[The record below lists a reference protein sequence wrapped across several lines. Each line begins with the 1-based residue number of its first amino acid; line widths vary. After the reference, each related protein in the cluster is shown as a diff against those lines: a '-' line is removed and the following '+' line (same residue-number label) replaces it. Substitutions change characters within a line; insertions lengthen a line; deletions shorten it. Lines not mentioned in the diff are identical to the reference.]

1 MRLFRCSDMDVCFY
15 IGHGFFV
22 RTNGNAELAGKYMFI
37 ETYEKDPYEYPDD
50 FDKSVIAHIGLDA
63 FEDNKGHYD
72 ECVGMYGYEAMN
84 NITKCLD
91 EIANLDSIRS
101 ELAHIA
107 RELILYGEH
116 NIELNTQEKAMSVS
130 ELLFGGE

>member
-1 MRLFRCSDMDVCFY
+1 MRLFRCSDGDMCVY

-22 RTNGNAELAGKYMFI
+22 RTSGDIDYAGKYMFI
-37 ETYEKDPYEYPDD
+37 ETYEKDPYEYQDG
-50 FDKSVIAHIGLDA
+50 FDKSVIAHIGLSA
-63 FEDNKGHYD
+63 LEGHKEFY
-72 ECVGMYGYEAMN
+72 ENYAEKYGYEIMN

-91 EIANLDSIRS
+91 EIASLDSIRS
-101 ELAHIA
+101 ELTHIA

-116 NIELNTQEKAMSVS
+116 DIELNTQKKAMSVS

>member
-1 MRLFRCSDMDVCFY
+1 MDVCFY

-22 RTNGNAELAGKYMFI
+22 RTSGNAELAGRYMFI

-63 FEDNKGHYD
+63 FEWNKESY
-72 ECVGMYGYEAMN
+72 ERYVEKYGDEAMN

-107 RELILYGEH
+107 RELILYGEY
-116 NIELNTQEKAMSVS
+116 NIELNTQKKAMSVS